1 MFSATFSF
9 SVPQFVSSLIPN
21 IMEPISKEKLYQLV
35 DWEFSPKQ
43 MAIWFGVS
51 RSTIHRKMKEH
62 NICVKKF
69 SNICDEDLMQVI
81 SNVLAEKSNMG
92 ISH

>member
-1 MFSATFSF
+1 
-9 SVPQFVSSLIPN
+9 
-21 IMEPISKEKLYQLV
+21 MEPISKEKLYQLV

-43 MAIWFGVS
+43 MAKWFGVS

-81 SNVLAEKSNMG
+81 SNVLAEKPNMG